1 MTDSHTA
8 RDDQGREII
17 RTTCPRD
24 CYDACGIAVVK
35 ASGGRIKVL
44 GDPDHAVSRGALCGK
59 CAIAYNGAYLDPKAR
74 LTQPLRR
81 TGPKGSGQYQAVSW
95 ESAISEI
102 ADRLR
107 GIVAKSGP
115 EAIWHTHYTGTCSA
129 IAGGFPQRFFH
140 RLCAS
145 EVDPDSICN
154 AAGHAALGYLIGT
167 GSDGFDPRMA
177 EQADC
182 IMVWGANPSASAPHR
197 HKHWL
202 KETKAKVIVVD
213 PVRHETAAE
222 ADLHLQ
228 PFPGSDAA
236 LAFGLLHVLVKEKL
250 TDDAFIRDHTIG
262 WDEIAGTI
270 AAATPARTAALTGVP
285 EADIIEAARLYGSG
299 PALLWLGQGLQRQP
313 MGGNIFRAIGLL
325 PAATGNFGKPGA
337 GLLFLNGGARRGIDG
352 DYLEAPHLRSNE
364 RQVAS
369 HMDLVDLLND
379 RSRAQALVT
388 WNINIAASNPRQADL
403 RAVLQSEDLFH
414 VAIDLFPT
422 DTVDLADIILPAAS
436 FLEFDDIVMSYFDLT
451 ISAQAK
457 AMEPMG
463 EALPNQ
469 EIFRRL
475 AAAMGYDEPEL
486 FERDNAI
493 LDNLARQL
501 GERDFAALKAAG
513 TKPRWVE
520 PVVQFPDLVF
530 PTPSGRIEI
539 ASERA
544 AADGLPRVP
553 HAEVDAHPAAGRL
566 RLLSP
571 ASKWLMNSSYHND
584 PKIAAKLGPEHV
596 VLHPDD
602 AAARGIAGG
611 SQIRVSNATGS
622 ITMIADIADTIP
634 RGVAL
639 AAKSRWPKLV
649 PGGLTV
655 NALNPGQKAD
665 MAESS
670 SVHGVEVE
678 VAPLLF

>member
-1 MTDSHTA
+1 MMTASQTA
-8 RDDQGREII
+8 KQII

-35 ASGGRIKVL
+35 AADGRIKVL

-59 CAIAYNGAYLDPKAR
+59 CAIAYNGAYLDPRAR
-74 LTQPLRR
+74 LTQPMRR
-81 TGPKGSGQYQAVSW
+81 TGPKGSGQYQAVTW
-95 ESAISEI
+95 EEAIAAI
-102 ADRLR
+102 AEKLKA
-107 GIVAKSGP
+107 IVARSGP
-115 EAIWHTHYTGTCSA
+115 EAIWHAHYTGTCSA

-140 RLCAS
+140 RLGAS

-177 EQADC
+177 EQANC
-182 IMVWGANPSASAPHR
+182 ILVWGANPSASAPHR

-202 KETKAKVIVVD
+202 KETSAKVIVVD
-213 PVRHETAAE
+213 PVRHETAAD

-236 LAFGLLHVLVKEKL
+236 LAFGLLHVLVRENL
-250 TDDAFIRDHTIG
+250 IDRDFITAHTIG
-262 WDEIAGTI
+262 WADISESI
-270 AAATPARTAALTGVP
+270 AAADPDHTAALTGVP
-285 EADIIEAARLYGSG
+285 AADIVAAARIYGSG

-337 GLLFLNGGARRGIDG
+337 GLLFLNGGGRRGLDG
-352 DYLEAPHLRSNE
+352 DYVEAPHLRQNE

-379 RSRAQALVT
+379 RKRAQALFT

-403 RAVLQSEDLFH
+403 GKALQSDDLFH

-422 DTVDLADIILPAAS
+422 DTVDLADVILPAAS
-436 FLEFDDIVMSYFDLT
+436 FLEFDDLVLSYFDLT
-451 ISAQAK
+451 VSAQAQ
-457 AMEPMG
+457 ATTPIG

-475 AAAMGYDEPEL
+475 ARAMGYNNPEL
-486 FERDNAI
+486 FEEDATI
-493 LDNLARQL
+493 LDHLARQV
-501 GERDFAALKAAG
+501 GQSDFAALKAAG
-513 TKPRWVE
+513 TVARWSD
-520 PVVQFPDLVF
+520 PVTQFPDLAF

-539 ASERA
+539 ASEA
-544 AADGLPRVP
+544 AAEAGLPLVP
-553 HAEVDAHPAAGRL
+553 LPSVDAHPASGRL

-596 VLHPDD
+596 GLHPAD
-602 AAARGIAGG
+602 ASERGIADGAAV
-611 SQIRVSNATGS
+611 RVSNATGS
-622 ITMIADIADTIP
+622 IEMIADITPTIP

-649 PGGLTV
+649 PGGHSI
-655 NALNPGQKAD
+655 NALNPGTKAD

-678 VAPLLF
+678 VVLV